1 MAKKKLKVEYLPLDE
16 LRHHKKNA
24 KLHHDE
30 AMMNSIMR
38 FDFADPVLYNQH
50 PDANFI
56 VAGHGRC
63 TALARL
69 RDERGDPPENISVD
83 AKGRWLVPVVK
94 LSLPPGEAEAFLLA
108 HNKIG
113 EVGDPDL
120 GAWDMDLLSAVV
132 GDMQLL
138 DTNLEGLGWD
148 AGELD
153 EIALGGVLKGPPGSG
168 GGDDPPPNKADE
180 LQEKWGTELGQMWK
194 CGEHRIIC
202 GDCTDQAVVDLVMGG
217 EKAALCVTS
226 PPYNQKINKF
236 APSGMHKEH
245 GWVSKVASMAYADDM
260 PEEDYQLWQ
269 SKLLQQWNDIVIA
282 DNGSVFYN
290 HKIRYRDKEAVSP
303 MRWLPGPFR
312 LRQEIVWSRPGSVTQ
327 NARMFLPSDERIYWL
342 YKGDN
347 FTFNDTTEIK
357 SWSTVWAINPGGDS
371 MHAVAYPG
379 ELPRRC
385 IIACSSVNSVV
396 YDPFLGSG
404 TTMIA
409 CERLNRRCRGIEL
422 SPAYVAVCLERW
434 HLETGLDPELLT

>member
-217 EKAALCVTS
+217 EKADLCLTD
-226 PPYNQKINKF
+226 PPYGIGFKYD
-236 APSGMHKEH
+236 EH
-245 GWVSKVASMAYADDM
+245 DDNRDEWFILIDTVMPIIRTTANFCVVQSCGIDRIGWWYA
-260 PEEDYQLWQ
+260 
-269 SKLLQQWNDIVIA
+269 
-282 DNGSVFYN
+282 N
-290 HKIRYRDKEAVSP
+290 HHPDWPIC
-303 MRWLPGPFR
+303 W
-312 LRQEIVWSRPGSVTQ
+312 
-327 NARMFLPSDERIYWL
+327 
-342 YKGDN
+342 YKGSPGHLSKIG
-347 FTFNDTTEIK
+347 FNDWEMILTWGKPPSQMHDYFQTACGFSDGHGHPCPKPVAWAEWIVERGAVV
-357 SWSTVWAINPGGDS
+357 SGTVF
-371 MHAVAYPG
+371 
-379 ELPRRC
+379 
-385 IIACSSVNSVV
+385 
-396 YDPFLGSG
+396 DPFLGSG